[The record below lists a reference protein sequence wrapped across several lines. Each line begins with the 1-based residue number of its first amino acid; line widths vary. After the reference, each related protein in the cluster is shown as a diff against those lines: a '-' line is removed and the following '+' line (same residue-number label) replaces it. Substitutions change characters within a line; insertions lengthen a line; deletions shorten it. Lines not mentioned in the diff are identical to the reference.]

1 VNSVLELPPR
11 PARRISAPGSA
22 DAQQRTIAAMIN
34 ETARD
39 VIDEYTREALATR
52 PAWSCLTLR
61 RRGHSVSW
69 MPCRS

>member
-1 VNSVLELPPR
+1 MNSVLELPPR

-39 VIDEYTREALATR
+39 VIDEYTREALVMLVE
-52 PAWSCLTLR
+52 PAP
-61 RRGHSVSW
+61 SV
-69 MPCRS
+69 PA